1 MKLIGAGLP
10 RTATTTQKMAL
21 EMLGLPCY
29 HMRDLLMNMGEHVPL
44 WDEACEGRGDWD
56 RIFDGYDSTV
66 DWPAARFW
74 RELIDVYPDSKVL
87 LSVRDHESWERSMRD
102 TVWDIYFGDS
112 VMHHLSRARYH
123 VDPEWRAW
131 IDLMTRM
138 TWAGKGAFAGAYAE
152 RQQMMDAAEAWNEEV
167 RQTVPQERLL
177 VWQPQD
183 GWEPLCE
190 FLEVDVP
197 DDPVPHVNDTDA
209 FKEGI
214 TGGAL
219 GAIQAWFEGQK
230 TPA

>member
-10 RTATTTQKMAL
+10 RTATTTQKVAL
-21 EMLGLPCY
+21 EMLGVGPCY
-29 HMRDLLMNMGEHVPL
+29 HMRDLLMNMDHVPL
-44 WDEACEGRGDWD
+44 WDEACEGRGPWD
-56 RIFDGYDSTV
+56 TLFDGYESTV
-66 DWPAARFW
+66 DWPAAFFW
-74 RELIDVYPDSKVL
+74 RELIEVYPDAKVL

-102 TVWDIYFGDS
+102 TVWDIYFGHS
-112 VMHHLSRARYH
+112 LMHHLSRARYQ

-152 RQQMMDAAEAWNEEV
+152 RQQLMDAAERWNAEV
-167 RQTVPQERLL
+167 TRVVPAERLL
-177 VWQPQD
+177 VWEPKD

-190 FLEVDVP
+190 FLGVDVP
-197 DDPVPHVNDTDA
+197 GEPLPNVNDTEA

-219 GAIQAWFEGQK
+219 QALQGWHESQK
-230 TPA
+230 APA